1 MIQQT
6 AYQYRSPQELRA
18 ARIARQRREQARKAR
33 RRKYMIRRIIV
44 LAIAVA
50 FIALFA
56 MGVKALVVALTAKG
70 AAATDQPAVQTTI
83 PYTVATT
90 GEPLVTEP
98 MVTEP
103 QEPTTADLLASG
115 VLTDEISLSYELQLV
130 ARDAAKEFGIPYKL
144 LLAVMF
150 RESSYNPEAANSICY
165 GLMQIHQMNFEWLEG
180 ELEEYGVTDIKNNP
194 KDNIY
199 AGAYMLDR
207 LYQKYEDWNMAL
219 TCYTYG
225 EGGARKNVFSK
236 GETSSWYSRW
246 VLEYVEE
253 LEGIIDGD

>member
-1 MIQQT
+1 MTQQT

-50 FIALFA
+50 FITLFI
-56 MGVKALVVALTAKG
+56 MGVKALVVALSVKG
-70 AAATDQPAVQTTI
+70 ANAPSHTEVQTT
-83 PYTVATT
+83 PTYTVAAT
-90 GEPLVTEP
+90 GEPMTTEP
-98 MVTEP
+98 TVTEP
-103 QEPTTADLLASG
+103 QEPTTDDLLASG
-115 VLTDEISLSYELQLV
+115 VLTDEISLSYELQLT
-130 ARDAAKEFGIPYKL
+130 AREAAEEFGIPYKL

-180 ELEEYGVTDIKNNP
+180 ELKGYGVTDIKNNP

-199 AGAYMLDR
+199 AGAYMLGR
-207 LYQKYEDWNMAL
+207 LVGKYEDYHKALMAYNCGERRAKEL
-219 TCYTYG
+219 WAEGYT
-225 EGGARKNVFSK
+225 
-236 GETSSWYSRW
+236 TSTYSRN
-246 VLEYVEE
+246 VIATMNE
-253 LEGIIDGD
+253 LNVAE

>member
-1 MIQQT
+1 MTQQT

-50 FIALFA
+50 FITLFI
-56 MGVKALVVALTAKG
+56 MGVKALIVALSVKG
-70 AAATDQPAVQTTI
+70 ANAPSHTGVQTT
-83 PYTVATT
+83 PTYTVAAT
-90 GEPLVTEP
+90 GEPMTTEP

-103 QEPTTADLLASG
+103 QEPTTDDLLASG
-115 VLTDEISLSYELQLV
+115 VLTDEISLSYELQLT
-130 ARDAAKEFGIPYKL
+130 AREAAEEFGIPYKL

-180 ELEEYGVTDIKNNP
+180 ELKGYGVTDIKNNP

-199 AGAYMLDR
+199 AGAYMLGR
-207 LYQKYEDWNMAL
+207 LVGKYEDYHKALMAYNCGERRAKEL
-219 TCYTYG
+219 WAEGYT
-225 EGGARKNVFSK
+225 
-236 GETSSWYSRW
+236 TSTYSRN
-246 VLEYVEE
+246 VIATMNE
-253 LEGIIDGD
+253 LNVAK

>member
-1 MIQQT
+1 MTQQT

-50 FIALFA
+50 FITLFI
-56 MGVKALVVALTAKG
+56 MGVKALVVALSVKG
-70 AAATDQPAVQTTI
+70 TNAPSHTEVQTT
-83 PYTVATT
+83 PTYTVAAT
-90 GEPLVTEP
+90 GEPMTTEP

-103 QEPTTADLLASG
+103 QEPTTDDLLASG
-115 VLTDEISLSYELQLV
+115 VLTDEISLSYELQLT
-130 ARDAAKEFGIPYKL
+130 AREAAEEFGIPYKL

-180 ELEEYGVTDIKNNP
+180 ELKGYGVTDIKNNP

-199 AGAYMLDR
+199 AGAYMLGR
-207 LYQKYEDWNMAL
+207 LVGKYEDYHKALMAYNCGERRAKEL
-219 TCYTYG
+219 WAEGYT
-225 EGGARKNVFSK
+225 
-236 GETSSWYSRW
+236 TSTYSRN
-246 VLEYVEE
+246 VIATMNE
-253 LEGIIDGD
+253 LNVAE

>member
-1 MIQQT
+1 MTQQT

-50 FIALFA
+50 FITLFI
-56 MGVKALVVALTAKG
+56 MGVKALVVALSVKG
-70 AAATDQPAVQTTI
+70 ANAPSQTEVQTT
-83 PYTVATT
+83 PTYTVAAT
-90 GEPLVTEP
+90 GEPMTTEP

-103 QEPTTADLLASG
+103 QEPTTDDLLASG
-115 VLTDEISLSYELQLV
+115 VLTDEISLSYELQLT
-130 ARDAAKEFGIPYKL
+130 AREAAEEFGIPYKL

-180 ELEEYGVTDIKNNP
+180 ELKGYGVTDIKNNP

-199 AGAYMLDR
+199 AGAYMLGR
-207 LYQKYEDWNMAL
+207 LVGKYEDYHKALMAYNCGERRAKEL
-219 TCYTYG
+219 WAEGYT
-225 EGGARKNVFSK
+225 
-236 GETSSWYSRW
+236 TSTYSRN
-246 VLEYVEE
+246 VIATMNE
-253 LEGIIDGD
+253 LNVAE

>member
-1 MIQQT
+1 MTQQT

-50 FIALFA
+50 FITLFI
-56 MGVKALVVALTAKG
+56 MGVKALVVALSVKG
-70 AAATDQPAVQTTI
+70 ANAPSHTEVQTT
-83 PYTVATT
+83 PTYTVAAT
-90 GEPLVTEP
+90 GEPMTTEP
-98 MVTEP
+98 VVTEP
-103 QEPTTADLLASG
+103 QEPTTDDLLASG
-115 VLTDEISLSYELQLV
+115 VLTDEISLSYELQLT
-130 ARDAAKEFGIPYKL
+130 AREAAEEFGIPYKL

-180 ELEEYGVTDIKNNP
+180 ELKGYGVTDIKNNP

-199 AGAYMLDR
+199 AGAYMLGR
-207 LYQKYEDWNMAL
+207 LVGKYEDYHKALMAYNCGERRAKEL
-219 TCYTYG
+219 WAEGYT
-225 EGGARKNVFSK
+225 
-236 GETSSWYSRW
+236 TSTYSRN
-246 VLEYVEE
+246 VIATMNE
-253 LEGIIDGD
+253 LNVAE

>member
-1 MIQQT
+1 MTQQT

-50 FIALFA
+50 FITLFI
-56 MGVKALVVALTAKG
+56 MGAKALVVALSVKG
-70 AAATDQPAVQTTI
+70 ANAPSHTEVQTT
-83 PYTVATT
+83 PTYTVAAT
-90 GEPLVTEP
+90 GEPMTTEP
-98 MVTEP
+98 VVTEP
-103 QEPTTADLLASG
+103 QEPTTDDLLASG
-115 VLTDEISLSYELQLV
+115 VLTDEISLSYELQLT
-130 ARDAAKEFGIPYKL
+130 AREAAEEFGIPYKL

-180 ELEEYGVTDIKNNP
+180 ELKGYGVTDIKNNP

-199 AGAYMLDR
+199 AGAYMLGR
-207 LYQKYEDWNMAL
+207 LVGKYEDYHKALMAYNCGERRAKEL
-219 TCYTYG
+219 WAEGYT
-225 EGGARKNVFSK
+225 
-236 GETSSWYSRW
+236 TSTYSRN
-246 VLEYVEE
+246 VIATMNE
-253 LEGIIDGD
+253 LNVAE

>member
-1 MIQQT
+1 MTQQT

-50 FIALFA
+50 FITLFA
-56 MGVKALVVALTAKG
+56 MGVKALVVALTVKG
-70 AAATDQPAVQTTI
+70 AATPDQPEVQTTI
-83 PYTVATT
+83 PYTVATA
-90 GEPLVTEP
+90 GEPMTTEA

-130 ARDAAKEFGIPYKL
+130 AREAAEEFGIPYKL

-165 GLMQIHQMNFEWLEG
+165 GLMQIHQMNFEWLEST
-180 ELEEYGVTDIKNNP
+180 LKDYGVTDIKNNP

-199 AGAYMLDR
+199 AGAYMLGR
-207 LYQKYEDWNMAL
+207 LVGKYEDYHKALMAYNCGERRAKEL
-219 TCYTYG
+219 WAEGYT
-225 EGGARKNVFSK
+225 
-236 GETSSWYSRW
+236 TSTYSRN
-246 VLEYVEE
+246 VIATMNE
-253 LEGIIDGD
+253 LNVAE